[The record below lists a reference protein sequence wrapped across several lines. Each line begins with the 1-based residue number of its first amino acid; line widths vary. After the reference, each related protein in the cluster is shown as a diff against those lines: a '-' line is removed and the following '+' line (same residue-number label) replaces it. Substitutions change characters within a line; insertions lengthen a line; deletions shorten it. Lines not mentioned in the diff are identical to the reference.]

1 MKLSIHQ
8 PDFFPWLGLFHK
20 IAHSERFVVF
30 DHVQTPQGKSWLTR
44 NRILLNGEPR
54 WMTLP
59 IHRKGLQPIYAV
71 EVNYEVNF
79 KPKHLGTLRQAY
91 QKASFFEEIFSFV
104 ENLYADSPRTVQEF
118 TLRAIEEICSSLGI
132 GTEFVLSSEIVSKN
146 PELSNLGA
154 NDLVLELCLHSQASF
169 YISGTGCLDFIR
181 PETFSAKG
189 IEFNFQAFSSPPY
202 AQVHGEPFV
211 SHMSI
216 LDALFNLGFSGTAE
230 LLTEPMLKSAS
241 KYFSEIGGKNFG

>member
-1 MKLSIHQ
+1 
-8 PDFFPWLGLFHK
+8 
-20 IAHSERFVVF
+20 VF

>member
-1 MKLSIHQ
+1 M
-8 PDFFPWLGLFHK
+8 
-20 IAHSERFVVF
+20 F